1 MNKQLFLF
9 AASILGFTA
18 MAREDVGTTSGKTT
32 RSNKTVEE
40 LCQPS
45 RAQSDLNINNV
56 RTTILGGGDMW
67 WDLNVARY
75 EVPKGS
81 NRHSMFAGSL
91 WLGGLD
97 EGNQLK
103 LAAMT
108 YRSRGNDFW
117 PGPLSTDGLA
127 SVTKEVCDKYDRHW
141 IITREQVEMHRGW
154 LLCKND
160 PDCDVAA
167 KYPGYEGSI
176 PDIIKNWPAH
186 GVEGE
191 LPYTLAPFIDL
202 DGDGRY
208 DYNEDYPAYDLDRAY
223 DCRLKETDIL
233 YGDQTIWW
241 VYNDRGNVHTETNA
255 GAMGFEI
262 RAQAFA
268 FATNDEINNMTFN
281 NYRII
286 NKSTFRLTNTYFSTW
301 FDADLGNYLDDIIG
315 SDIPRGLGFVYNA
328 DIDDEGPIGYGMNP
342 PAIGFDFFQGPFADY
357 FDGRDNDRDGCI
369 DGVRDANGVCIPEN
383 PVTGVNERIIMSGFM
398 YYNNTGSAFSGNP
411 NNASEFYNYM
421 QSRWKNGNPMVVET
435 PCGPGCT
442 GNGDGFTA
450 DGTGLATLF
459 AYPGNSFDTTGVTPP
474 LAPQNWFESPD
485 NRQDK
490 RGLHNAGPFSL
501 APGALNFITTGAVWA
516 RNTNDPGPLFS
527 VERVI
532 IADDKAQSLFDNC
545 FQILNG
551 PDAPDVE
558 IQELDRS
565 VVLMLSYRE
574 GQNNDN
580 FDYQEIDP
588 LIQDPDNTYK
598 FEGFQIYQLKNANVS
613 MADRYDPSQARL
625 IAQCDIKNGVSRLV
639 NWELD
644 PDLEL
649 LIPQDMTLRSKNDGI
664 QTSFNITEDAFA
676 TGTDRRLVNHKQYY
690 FSVVAYAYN
699 EYEKFDQV
707 LTPGGQRRPY
717 LAGRNNVKKYIGIP
731 HQVAAENNGTIQNA
745 KYGDAPIITR
755 IEGMGNGGA
764 KLELTKESEDQIVTN
779 FRLDNSVYQAGNGP
793 VNIKVVDPLR
803 VKSGNYTMIFSGTN
817 ANATWTI
824 EDENGNVVATSAGS
838 ISFLVEQLV
847 PELGISIDIRN
858 QEAPGN
864 DVDNLRNQGILGG
877 EIVYEDPTKPWLSG
891 VADNADYGPMN
902 WLLAG
907 NNEVTTAPGS
917 FYKDYPGD
925 SKARFSTILGGT
937 WGPFAYAS
945 FLGRGLSG
953 GNTIYGMG
961 PADSSMSAFTA
972 RMSPTELH
980 SVDIVFTDDRSKW
993 TRVPVFEMG
1002 DDASLNAGGTRKWR
1016 LRSDLGW
1023 DLVNGELVRSTTTT
1037 GWSWFP
1043 GYAIDLETGTRLNIA
1058 FGENSWM
1065 IGDRGNDMLF
1075 NPTSR
1080 ERVQPA
1086 DNVTGGYRFGGQH
1099 NLYILGPYLQQ
1110 GLSRTPLDY
1119 AGPDEAQNPLFADF
1133 GNMSNILSRNRVTKA
1148 LMWVSI
1154 PLMEARF
1161 NNANLYEPRTAPNG
1175 LPSVARVKIRM
1186 ARPYER
1192 YVTDNSNSGNPK
1204 YLFSTANAAT
1214 VTGDSTTAKNALS
1227 TVRVVPNPYHSLSQ
1241 YETSQN
1247 DNRVKITNIPPR
1259 CTISIYTTDGSLV
1272 RTMRKDNSDT
1282 WIYWDLTNNYQVP
1295 IASGVYLIHVD
1306 APGIGQTIVKW
1317 FGTMRPFNPTGF

>member
-1 MNKQLFLF
+1 MNKIFLPL
-9 AASILGFTA
+9 AALVLGFTA
-18 MAREDVGTTSGKTT
+18 MAREDIGTTSGKTT

-67 WDLNVARY
+67 WDLNTARY

-103 LAAMT
+103 LAAMV

-127 SVTKEVCDKYDRHW
+127 SVTKDVCDKYDRHW
-141 IITREQVEMHRGW
+141 IITREQVELHRGW
-154 LLCKND
+154 LFCKND
-160 PDCDVAA
+160 PDCDVGT
-167 KYPGYEGSI
+167 KFPGYEGSI
-176 PDIIKNWPAH
+176 PDIVKFWPAH
-186 GVEGE
+186 GVDAE

-223 DCRLKETDIL
+223 DCRQKETDVL

-328 DIDDEGPIGYGMNP
+328 DIDDEGPIGYGVNP

-369 DGVRDANGVCIPEN
+369 DGVRDDNGVCVPEN

-398 YYNNTGSAFSGNP
+398 YYNNTGSNFSGNP
-411 NNASEFYNYM
+411 SNAAEFYNYM
-421 QSRWKNGNPMVVET
+421 QTRWRNGNPVVVET

-442 GNGDGFTA
+442 GNGDGFTP

-459 AYPGNSFDTTGVTPP
+459 AYPGNSYDTTGVTAPIT
-474 LAPQNWFESPD
+474 PQNWFESPD

-551 PDAPDVE
+551 PDAPDID

-574 GQNNDN
+574 GSNNDGL
-580 FDYQEIDP
+580 DYQEIDP
-588 LIQDPDNTYK
+588 LIQAADNTYK

-625 IAQCDIKNGVSRLV
+625 IAQSDLKNGVGRLI
-639 NWELD
+639 NWELNT
-644 PDLEL
+644 DLEL
-649 LIPQDMTLRSKNDGI
+649 LVPQDMTVKVGNDGI
-664 QTSFNITEDAFA
+664 KMTYHVTEDAFA
-676 TGTDRRLVNHKQYY
+676 TGTDRRLVNHREYY
-690 FSVVAYAYN
+690 FSVVAYSHN
-699 EYEKFDQV
+699 EFEKFDQV
-707 LTPGGQRRPY
+707 LTPGGQRRPF
-717 LAGRNNVKKYIGIP
+717 LSGRNNVKKYTGIP
-731 HQVAAENNGTIQNA
+731 HQVSAESNGTIQRA

-755 IEGMGNGGA
+755 IEGMGNGGTN
-764 KLELTKESEDQIVTN
+764 LEISEDSENEIVTN
-779 FRLDNSVYQAGNGP
+779 FRLDNLVYQAGNGP
-793 VNIKVVDPLR
+793 VNIKVVDPLA
-803 VKSGNYTMIFSGTN
+803 VKAGNYTMIFSGISN
-817 ANATWTI
+817 NSTWRI
-824 EDENGNVVATSAGS
+824 EDENQDIVATSSRS
-838 ISFLVEQLV
+838 ISFLAEQIV
-847 PELGISIDIRN
+847 PELGISIDLRN
-858 QEAPGN
+858 QIAPGN
-864 DVDNLRNQGILGG
+864 DIDNARNNGILGS
-877 EIVYEDPTKPWLSG
+877 EVVYTDATKPWLTG
-891 VADNADYGPMN
+891 VVDDASYSPSN
-902 WLLAG
+902 WLLCG
-907 NNEVTTAPGS
+907 NNAVTTLPGS
-917 FYKDYPGD
+917 LYKDFPGD
-925 SKARFSTILGGT
+925 DKSRFATIVGGT

-945 FLGRGLSG
+945 FLSRRPGSL
-953 GNTIYGMG
+953 NHLGMG
-961 PADSSMSAFTA
+961 PADSTMNAFTS
-972 RMSPTELH
+972 RMSPAELH

-1002 DDASLNAGGTRKWR
+1002 EDPALTAGGTGKWR

-1023 DLVNGELVRSTTTT
+1023 DLVNGELVRSTVTT

-1065 IGDRGNDMLF
+1065 IADRGNDMLF

-1080 ERVQPA
+1080 VNSRIP
-1086 DNVTGGYRFGGQH
+1086 DPVTSGYRFGGQH

-1110 GLSRTPLDY
+1110 GLSRTPMDY
-1119 AGPDEAQNPLFADF
+1119 AGPDEANHPLFNDF
-1133 GNMSNILSRNRVTKA
+1133 KNMGNILSRTRVAKSI
-1148 LMWVSI
+1148 MWTSI
-1154 PLMEARF
+1154 PLMENRF
-1161 NNANLYEPRTAPNG
+1161 EGANLYEPTTSPNG
-1175 LPSVARVKIRM
+1175 LPSFTRVKIRM

-1192 YVTDNSNSGNPK
+1192 YVTDNSNTGNPK

-1214 VTGDSTTAKNALS
+1214 VTGDSATAKNALS
-1227 TVRVVPNPYHSLSQ
+1227 TVRVVPNPYFSLSQ

-1247 DNRVKITNIPPR
+1247 ENRVKITNLPPR
-1259 CTISIYTTDGSLV
+1259 CTMSIYTTEGALV
-1272 RTMRKDNSDT
+1272 RTLRKDNSDT

-1295 IASGVYLIHVD
+1295 IASGVYLIHID